1 MNAPGH
7 KLSEELLKESE
18 ERFRS
23 VVQGLGEGLMITDLE
38 DVLLFANVRMA
49 ELSGYTLD
57 EMLGRQAY
65 KLFLAP
71 EAWKEARRRNRRRSS
86 GEAEK
91 YEIELKRKDGSSF
104 WTEITATPYRTPDGQ
119 VVGTIGA
126 VADVTERKS
135 SEEALRQSEER
146 FRGAFD
152 SAPVG
157 VALVGIDRRYLR
169 VNAALCDMLGY
180 AEEELLAKTSIEITH
195 PDDLERSRVRTGRL
209 LAGEPDAGTL
219 EKRYFR
225 SDGRVVWVLSS
236 VSLVR
241 DSEGNPSHFVSLFQD
256 VTARREAEE
265 ALKEREHRY
274 RRQARELSL
283 LHRVRTALAHEIG
296 LGSVFRTVVEAVA
309 ETYGYTLVS
318 AYLLEGEDLVL
329 QHQVGYAQVIDRVR
343 VPEGV
348 MGRVARSGR
357 AELLADVRE
366 DPAFLGAIEGIVSEV
381 CVPLLDDGAVVG
393 TLNVESTY
401 GVKLTEDDLRLMG
414 ALGDHVGLAV
424 GRARLHARARE
435 SEARFRSLIQNASDI
450 VMVVDGEGAVR
461 YISPA
466 VERVLGYKP
475 EEVIGNDAFEVVHP
489 EDEARV
495 RRSVAG
501 AAYGS
506 VPTMDLRLR
515 HADGTWRHVES
526 ISTNLISDPAVRGV
540 VINSRDITERKR
552 WENALREAEN
562 RYRTLVENIPAI
574 AYIQEPSETSTTV
587 YISPQVE
594 KILGYAPEEC
604 TSDPDHWVKTL
615 HPEDKARVLAED
627 ARTNETGEPFR
638 EEYRQIA
645 KDGSAVWLRDEA
657 VMVRDEEGRS
667 LYWQGV
673 QIDITK
679 RKESEAALRESEG
692 RFRSLI
698 RNASDVIT
706 VLDKDGVILYES
718 PAIERVLGYRTEDLL
733 GKSVFDF
740 VHPGDR
746 KRVRKE
752 ALTMLEGV
760 KPSRPLQYRFRHKDG
775 SWRFLESVASN
786 LLEDPGVRGAVVN
799 TRDIT
804 DRKNL
809 EERLEYLAFHD
820 PLTGLANR
828 SLMVDRLRQALAR
841 LDRRGGT
848 VAVAFLDLDN
858 FKVINDSLGHDAGD
872 RLLTA
877 VAGKLKE
884 CVRPEDTVAR
894 LGGDEFVLL
903 LEGTEDLGAAHRAAR
918 RLNERLAE
926 PFYLGG
932 REFFVNGSIGLA
944 VTRETSEDPEE
955 LLRRADLALYK
966 AKQNGKARYEV
977 FDSGMSVDA
986 VRRLE
991 TEQGLRRALERGE
1004 FVPRYQPKVVPETGE
1019 VAAMEILL
1027 RWEHP
1032 ESGLL
1037 DPDDFLA
1044 VAEQTGLIGP
1054 IDDWVLGEA
1063 CRQGSEWQRARAG
1076 QPSVKVN
1083 VNVSAKQFA
1092 RDDLI
1097 ERVSDVL
1104 RRSGMRAENLCLEV
1118 KEDVL
1123 MAGPEASIAKLTAL
1137 RDLGVGIALD
1147 DFGVAYSSLAQ
1158 LRRLPLDSLQ
1168 LNRSFVAGLGKEFPD
1183 DAVVAA
1189 MIDLSHALGW
1199 KVVGQGV
1206 ERPRQ
1211 AARLAELGC
1220 DLLQG
1225 RHLSMP
1231 VTAQEA
1237 TEMVVAHASLVS

>member
-1 MNAPGH
+1 MSTPGY
-7 KLSEELLKESE
+7 KLSEAVLKESE
-18 ERFRS
+18 ERFKS

-38 DVLLFANVRMA
+38 DVVLFANVRMA
-49 ELSGYTLD
+49 ELSGYALD
-57 EMLGRQAY
+57 EMLGRPAY
-65 KLFLAP
+65 ELFLAP
-71 EAWKEARRRNRRRSS
+71 EAWKEARRRNRRRSL

-91 YEIELKRKDGSSF
+91 YEIELTRKDGSSF
-104 WTEITATPYRTPDGQ
+104 WTEITATPYRSPDGE

-126 VADVTERKS
+126 VADVTERKR

-146 FRGAFD
+146 FREAFD
-152 SAPVG
+152 GAPVG

-180 AEEELLAKTSIEITH
+180 AEEELLARTSIEITH
-195 PDDLERSRVRTGRL
+195 PDDLEKSRMRTERL
-209 LAGEPDAGTL
+209 LAGEPDSGAL

-241 DSEGNPSHFVSLFQD
+241 DSGGNPSHFVSLFQD

-265 ALKEREHRY
+265 VLKESEHRY

-283 LHRVRTALAHEIG
+283 LHQVRTALAHEIG
-296 LGSVFRTVVEAVA
+296 IGAVFRTVVEAVA

-357 AELLADVRE
+357 AELLEDVRE
-366 DPAFLGAIEGIVSEV
+366 DSAFLGAIEGIVSEV
-381 CVPLLDDGAVVG
+381 CVPLVDEGEVVG

-435 SEARFRSLIQNASDI
+435 SEARFRSLIQNASDV
-450 VMVVDGEGAVR
+450 VMVVDKEGAVR

-501 AAYGS
+501 AAGGS
-506 VPTMDLRLR
+506 ASSMDLRLR

-540 VINSRDITERKR
+540 VVNSRDVTERKR
-552 WENALREAEN
+552 WEDALREAEN

-574 AYIQEPSETSTTV
+574 TYVQMPDETSTTV

-594 KILGYAPEEC
+594 EILGYTPEEC
-604 TSDPDHWVKTL
+604 TSDPNHWVKHL
-615 HPEDKARVLAED
+615 HPEDKDRVLAED

-638 EEYRQIA
+638 EEYRQFA
-645 KDGSAVWLRDEA
+645 KDGSVVWLRDEA
-657 VMVRDEEGRS
+657 VMVRDEKGRP

-679 RKESEAALRESEG
+679 RKESEATLRESEG

-706 VLDKDGVILYES
+706 VLDRDGVILYES
-718 PAIERVLGYRTEDLL
+718 PAVERVLGYGTEELL

-746 KRVRKE
+746 KRVRNE
-752 ALTMLEGV
+752 ALASPEGWG
-760 KPSRPLQYRFRHKDG
+760 PSRPLQYRFRHKDG

-786 LLEDPGVRGAVVN
+786 LLADPGVRGAVVN

-809 EERLEYLAFHD
+809 EERLEHLAFHD

-828 SLMVDRLRQALAR
+828 SLLVDRLRQVLAR
-841 LDRRGGT
+841 LARRGGT
-848 VAVAFLDLDN
+848 VAVVFLDLDN
-858 FKVINDSLGHDAGD
+858 FKVINDSLGHDTGD
-872 RLLTA
+872 RLLKA
-877 VAGKLKE
+877 VAERLRE
-884 CVRPEDTVAR
+884 CVRSEDTVAR

-903 LEGTEDLGAAHRAAR
+903 LEGAEDPGDAHRTAK

-932 REFFVNGSIGLA
+932 RELFVNGSIGLA
-944 VTRETSEDPEE
+944 LARETFEDPEE

-966 AKQNGKARYEV
+966 AKEGGKARYEV
-977 FDSGMSVDA
+977 FDPEMSA
-986 VRRLE
+986 NAARRLE

-1004 FVPRYQPKVVPETGE
+1004 FVVHYQPKVVPKTGE
-1019 VAAMEILL
+1019 VDSMEALL

-1037 DPDDFLA
+1037 APDDFLA
-1044 VAEQTGLIGP
+1044 VAEETGLIAS

-1063 CRQGSEWQRARAG
+1063 CRQGGAWQRMRAG
-1076 QPSVKVN
+1076 RPGVKVSA
-1083 VNVSAKQFA
+1083 NVSAKQFA
-1092 RDDLI
+1092 RDDLV
-1097 ERVSDVL
+1097 EMVTGTL
-1104 RRSGMRAENLCLEV
+1104 RRSGLRAENLCLEV
-1118 KEDVL
+1118 KEGVL
-1123 MAGPEASIAKLTAL
+1123 MANPEASVAKLEAL
-1137 RDLGVGIALD
+1137 RDLGVSVALD

-1158 LRRLPLDSLQ
+1158 LRRFPLDSLQ
-1168 LNRSFVAGLGKEFPD
+1168 LNRSLVAGLGKEPED
-1183 DAVVAA
+1183 DAIVAA
-1189 MIDLSHALGW
+1189 VIDLSHALGW
-1199 KVVGQGV
+1199 KVVGQCV
-1206 ERPRQ
+1206 EGPEQ
-1211 AARLAELGC
+1211 AARLTELGC

-1225 RHLSMP
+1225 RHLS
-1231 VTAQEA
+1231 VAVAAQEA
-1237 TEMVVAHASLVS
+1237 TEMVAARTRGS

>member
-1 MNAPGH
+1 MSTPGY
-7 KLSEELLKESE
+7 KLSEAVLKESE
-18 ERFRS
+18 ERFKS

-38 DVLLFANVRMA
+38 DVVLFANVRMA
-49 ELSGYTLD
+49 ELSGYALD
-57 EMLGRQAY
+57 EMLGRPAY
-65 KLFLAP
+65 ELFLAP
-71 EAWKEARRRNRRRSS
+71 EAWKEARRRNRRRSL

-91 YEIELKRKDGSSF
+91 YEIELTRKDGSSF
-104 WTEITATPYRTPDGQ
+104 WTEITATPYRSPDGE

-126 VADVTERKS
+126 VADVTERKR

-146 FRGAFD
+146 FREAFD
-152 SAPVG
+152 GAPVG

-180 AEEELLAKTSIEITH
+180 AEEELLARTSIEITH
-195 PDDLERSRVRTGRL
+195 PDDLEKSRMRTERL
-209 LAGEPDAGTL
+209 LAGEPDSGAL

-241 DSEGNPSHFVSLFQD
+241 DSGGNPSHFVSLFQD

-265 ALKEREHRY
+265 VLKESEHRY

-283 LHRVRTALAHEIG
+283 LHQVRTALAHEIG
-296 LGSVFRTVVEAVA
+296 IGAVFRTVVEAVA

-357 AELLADVRE
+357 AELLEDVRE
-366 DPAFLGAIEGIVSEV
+366 DSAFLGAIEGIVSEV
-381 CVPLLDDGAVVG
+381 CVPLVDEGEVVG

-435 SEARFRSLIQNASDI
+435 SEARFRSLIQNASDV
-450 VMVVDGEGAVR
+450 VMVVDEEGAVR

-501 AAYGS
+501 AAGGS
-506 VPTMDLRLR
+506 ASSMDLRLR
-515 HADGTWRHVES
+515 HADGTWRHVDS

-540 VINSRDITERKR
+540 VVNSRDVTERKR
-552 WENALREAEN
+552 WEDALREAEN

-574 AYIQEPSETSTTV
+574 TYVQMPDETSTTV

-594 KILGYAPEEC
+594 EILGYTPEEC
-604 TSDPDHWVKTL
+604 TSDPNHWVKHL
-615 HPEDKARVLAED
+615 HPEDKDRVLAED

-638 EEYRQIA
+638 EEYRQFA
-645 KDGSAVWLRDEA
+645 KDGSVVWIRDEA
-657 VMVRDEEGRS
+657 VMVRDEKGRP

-679 RKESEAALRESEG
+679 RKESEATLRESEG

-706 VLDKDGVILYES
+706 VLDRDGVILYES
-718 PAIERVLGYRTEDLL
+718 PAVERVLGYGTEELL

-746 KRVRKE
+746 KRVRNE
-752 ALTMLEGV
+752 ALASPEGWG
-760 KPSRPLQYRFRHKDG
+760 PSRPLQYRFRHKDG

-786 LLEDPGVRGAVVN
+786 LLADPGVRGAVVN

-809 EERLEYLAFHD
+809 EERLLKAVAE
-820 PLTGLANR
+820 
-828 SLMVDRLRQALAR
+828 RLR
-841 LDRRGGT
+841 
-848 VAVAFLDLDN
+848 
-858 FKVINDSLGHDAGD
+858 
-872 RLLTA
+872 
-877 VAGKLKE
+877 E
-884 CVRPEDTVAR
+884 CVRSEDTVAR

-903 LEGTEDLGAAHRAAR
+903 LEGAEDPGDAHRTAK

-932 REFFVNGSIGLA
+932 RELFVNGSIGLA
-944 VTRETSEDPEE
+944 LARETFEDPEE

-966 AKQNGKARYEV
+966 AKEGGKARYEV
-977 FDSGMSVDA
+977 FDPEMSA
-986 VRRLE
+986 NAARRLE

-1004 FVPRYQPKVVPETGE
+1004 FVVHYQPKVVPKTGE
-1019 VAAMEILL
+1019 VDSMEALL

-1037 DPDDFLA
+1037 APDDFLA
-1044 VAEQTGLIGP
+1044 VAGETGLIAS

-1063 CRQGSEWQRARAG
+1063 CRQGGAWQRMRAG
-1076 QPSVKVN
+1076 RPGVKVN
-1083 VNVSAKQFA
+1083 ANVSAKQFA
-1092 RDDLI
+1092 RDDLV
-1097 ERVSDVL
+1097 EMVTGTL
-1104 RRSGMRAENLCLEV
+1104 RRSGLRAENLCLEV
-1118 KEDVL
+1118 KEGVL
-1123 MAGPEASIAKLTAL
+1123 MANPEASVAKLEAL
-1137 RDLGVGIALD
+1137 RDLGVSVALD

-1158 LRRLPLDSLQ
+1158 LRRFPLDSLQ
-1168 LNRSFVAGLGKEFPD
+1168 LNRSLVAGLGKEPED
-1183 DAVVAA
+1183 DAIVAA
-1189 MIDLSHALGW
+1189 VIDLSHALGW
-1199 KVVGQGV
+1199 KVVGQCV
-1206 ERPRQ
+1206 EGPEQ
-1211 AARLAELGC
+1211 AARLTELSC

-1225 RHLSMP
+1225 RHLS
-1231 VTAQEA
+1231 VAVAAQEA
-1237 TEMVVAHASLVS
+1237 TEMIAARTRGS